1 MFFWKF
7 NFSKLSSNNFASVTI
22 NSINIIGNK
31 SFVDE
36 ELLKDF
42 ELKTKYFTVVD
53 KFNENQNALFKEI
66 EALSIEISDN
76 SNKIDNLAAYLK
88 RLDQNAYRLA
98 DDIRGEQAMT
108 KAIEMARRGQ
118 DHLDIIKATGL
129 SNEEVEAIIHSHK
142 DN

>member
-1 MFFWKF
+1 MENLDFIKLVCFLSFIIILLLWKF
-7 NFSKLSSNNFASVTI
+7 W
-22 NSINIIGNK
+22 
-31 SFVDE
+31 
-36 ELLKDF
+36 KDF
-42 ELKTKYFTVVD
+42 EFKNKYFTAVD
-53 KFNENQNALFKEI
+53 KFNDNQNAITKEI
-66 EALSIEISDN
+66 EALSIEVSDN
-76 SNKIDNLAAYLK
+76 SKKIDNLSGYLK
-88 RLDQNAYRLA
+88 RLDQNASRLA

>member
-1 MFFWKF
+1 MENLDFIKLYCFLSFIIILLLWKF
-7 NFSKLSSNNFASVTI
+7 W
-22 NSINIIGNK
+22 
-31 SFVDE
+31 
-36 ELLKDF
+36 KDF
-42 ELKTKYFTVVD
+42 EFKNKYFVEVE
-53 KFNENQNALFKEI
+53 KSNENQTALLKEI
-66 EALSIEISDN
+66 EALSIEISHN
-76 SNKIDNLAAYLK
+76 SNKIDNLAGYLK
-88 RLDQNAYRLA
+88 RLDQNASRLA

>member
-1 MFFWKF
+1 MENIDSIKLYCFLSFIILLLLWKFWK
-7 NFSKLSSNNFASVTI
+7 
-22 NSINIIGNK
+22 
-31 SFVDE
+31 E
-36 ELLKDF
+36 F
-42 ELKTKYFTVVD
+42 EFKNKYFAETE
-53 KFNENQNALFKEI
+53 KSNENQNILLREI
-66 EALSIEISDN
+66 EALSLEISDN
-76 SNKIDNLAAYLK
+76 SKKIDDLTGYLK
-88 RLDQNAYRLA
+88 RLDQNASRLA

>member
-1 MFFWKF
+1 MENTDYIKIYSFLFFIILLLLWKFWKDF
-7 NFSKLSSNNFASVTI
+7 DFKKSIYSKIEKFGTSNDN
-22 NSINIIGNK
+22 N
-31 SFVDE
+31 
-36 ELLKDF
+36 L
-42 ELKTKYFTVVD
+42 
-53 KFNENQNALFKEI
+53 KEI
-66 EALSIEISDN
+66 EALSIEISEN
-76 SNKIDNLAAYLK
+76 SKKIDNLNHYLK
-88 RLDQNAYRLA
+88 RLDQNASRLA

>member
-1 MFFWKF
+1 MNYTLNLFLIYLNNDIFEFKNKFF
-7 NFSKLSSNNFASVTI
+7 VEVE
-22 NSINIIGNK
+22 K
-31 SFVDE
+31 S
-36 ELLKDF
+36 
-42 ELKTKYFTVVD
+42 
-53 KFNENQNALFKEI
+53 NENQTSLLKEI
-66 EALSIEISDN
+66 EALSLEISDN

-88 RLDQNAYRLA
+88 RLDQNASRLA

>member
-1 MFFWKF
+1 MENIDFIKLCSFLSFIIILILWKFWK
-7 NFSKLSSNNFASVTI
+7 
-22 NSINIIGNK
+22 
-31 SFVDE
+31 
-36 ELLKDF
+36 DF
-42 ELKTKYFTVVD
+42 DYKTKFFNLVD
-53 KFNENQNALFKEI
+53 NLNENQNKLLKEI

-76 SNKIDNLAAYLK
+76 SKKIDNLSGYLK
-88 RLDQNAYRLA
+88 RLDQNASRLA

-129 SNEEVEAIIHSHK
+129 SNEEVEAIIHSHR

>member
-1 MFFWKF
+1 MENIDILKLYCFLFFIVILLLWKFWK
-7 NFSKLSSNNFASVTI
+7 
-22 NSINIIGNK
+22 
-31 SFVDE
+31 
-36 ELLKDF
+36 DF
-42 ELKTKYFTVVD
+42 DFKNRYYTKVE
-53 KFNENQNALFKEI
+53 KFNENQNIILKEV
-66 EALSIEISDN
+66 EALSIEMTDN
-76 SNKIDNLAAYLK
+76 SKKIDNLTSYLK
-88 RLDQNAYRLA
+88 RLDQNASRLA

>member
-1 MFFWKF
+1 MENLDFVKLYCFLSFIIILLLWKF
-7 NFSKLSSNNFASVTI
+7 W
-22 NSINIIGNK
+22 
-31 SFVDE
+31 
-36 ELLKDF
+36 KDF
-42 ELKTKYFTVVD
+42 EFKNKYFSEVE
-53 KFNENQNALFKEI
+53 KFNENQTGLLKEI
-66 EALSIEISDN
+66 EALSLEISDN
-76 SNKIDNLAAYLK
+76 SNKIDNLAGYLK
-88 RLDQNAYRLA
+88 RLDQNASRLA

>member
-1 MFFWKF
+1 MENLDLIKLYCFLSFIIIILLWKF
-7 NFSKLSSNNFASVTI
+7 W
-22 NSINIIGNK
+22 
-31 SFVDE
+31 
-36 ELLKDF
+36 KDF
-42 ELKTKYFTVVD
+42 EFKNKYFAQVEKSND
-53 KFNENQNALFKEI
+53 NQNALLKEI
-66 EALSIEISDN
+66 EALSLEISDN
-76 SNKIDNLAAYLK
+76 SNKIDNLAGYLK
-88 RLDQNAYRLA
+88 RLDQNASRLA

>member
-1 MFFWKF
+1 MENIDFIRVYCFLFFIIIVLLWKFWKDF
-7 NFSKLSSNNFASVTI
+7 DYKNKHISQ
-22 NSINIIGNK
+22 INILNEK
-31 SFVDE
+31 HNSF
-36 ELLKDF
+36 L
-42 ELKTKYFTVVD
+42 
-53 KFNENQNALFKEI
+53 KEI
-66 EALSIEISDN
+66 EALSIEITEN
-76 SNKIDNLAAYLK
+76 SKKIDNLSGYLK
-88 RLDQNAYRLA
+88 RLDQNASRLA

>member
-1 MFFWKF
+1 MENLDFIKLYCFLSFIIILLLWKF
-7 NFSKLSSNNFASVTI
+7 W
-22 NSINIIGNK
+22 
-31 SFVDE
+31 
-36 ELLKDF
+36 KDF
-42 ELKTKYFTVVD
+42 EFKNKYFAKVEKTR
-53 KFNENQNALFKEI
+53 ENQTALLKEI
-66 EALSIEISDN
+66 EALSLEITDN
-76 SNKIDNLAAYLK
+76 SNKIDNLAGYLK
-88 RLDQNAYRLA
+88 RLDQNASRLA

>member
-1 MFFWKF
+1 MENLDFIKLYCFLSFIIILLLWKF
-7 NFSKLSSNNFASVTI
+7 W
-22 NSINIIGNK
+22 
-31 SFVDE
+31 
-36 ELLKDF
+36 KDF
-42 ELKTKYFTVVD
+42 EFKNKYFAEVE
-53 KFNENQNALFKEI
+53 KSNENQTTLLKEI
-66 EALSIEISDN
+66 EALSLEISDN
-76 SNKIDNLAAYLK
+76 SSKIDNLAGYLK
-88 RLDQNAYRLA
+88 RLDQNASRLA

>member
-1 MFFWKF
+1 MENLDFIKLYCFLSFIIILILWKF
-7 NFSKLSSNNFASVTI
+7 W
-22 NSINIIGNK
+22 
-31 SFVDE
+31 
-36 ELLKDF
+36 KDF
-42 ELKTKYFTVVD
+42 EFKNKFLIKTEKS
-53 KFNENQNALFKEI
+53 NENQNALLKEI
-66 EALSIEISDN
+66 EALSVEISEN
-76 SNKIDNLAAYLK
+76 SNKIDNLTSYLK
-88 RLDQNAYRLA
+88 RLDQNASRLA

>member
-1 MFFWKF
+1 MENIDILKLYSFLFFIVILLLWKF
-7 NFSKLSSNNFASVTI
+7 W
-22 NSINIIGNK
+22 
-31 SFVDE
+31 
-36 ELLKDF
+36 KDF
-42 ELKTKYFTVVD
+42 EFKSKYYTQIK
-53 KFNENQNALFKEI
+53 KFDENQNTTLKEI
-66 EALSIEISDN
+66 EALSIEVTDN
-76 SNKIDNLAAYLK
+76 SKKIDNLTAYLK
-88 RLDQNAYRLA
+88 RLDQNASRLA

>member
-1 MFFWKF
+1 MENLDFIKLYCFLSFIIILLLWKF
-7 NFSKLSSNNFASVTI
+7 W
-22 NSINIIGNK
+22 
-31 SFVDE
+31 
-36 ELLKDF
+36 KDF
-42 ELKTKYFTVVD
+42 EFKNIYFTEVERS
-53 KFNENQNALFKEI
+53 NENQTALLKEI
-66 EALSIEISDN
+66 EALSLEISDN

-88 RLDQNAYRLA
+88 RLDQNASRLA

>member
-1 MFFWKF
+1 MENLDFIKLYCFLSFIIILILWKFWKEF
-7 NFSKLSSNNFASVTI
+7 EFKNKYFAEVEKSSQNQN
-22 NSINIIGNK
+22 
-31 SFVDE
+31 
-36 ELLKDF
+36 ELL
-42 ELKTKYFTVVD
+42 
-53 KFNENQNALFKEI
+53 KEI
-66 EALSIEISDN
+66 EALSLEISDN
-76 SNKIDNLAAYLK
+76 SNKIDNLAGYLK
-88 RLDQNAYRLA
+88 RLDQNASRLA

>member
-1 MFFWKF
+1 MENLDFIKLYCFLSFIIILILWKFWK
-7 NFSKLSSNNFASVTI
+7 
-22 NSINIIGNK
+22 
-31 SFVDE
+31 
-36 ELLKDF
+36 DF
-42 ELKTKYFTVVD
+42 DYKNKYFAEVE
-53 KFNENQNALFKEI
+53 KSNENQTSLLKEI
-66 EALSIEISDN
+66 EALSLEISDN
-76 SNKIDNLAAYLK
+76 SNKIDNLAGYLK
-88 RLDQNAYRLA
+88 RLDQNASRLA

>member
-1 MFFWKF
+1 MENLDLIKLYCFLSFVIILLLWKF
-7 NFSKLSSNNFASVTI
+7 W
-22 NSINIIGNK
+22 
-31 SFVDE
+31 
-36 ELLKDF
+36 KDF
-42 ELKTKYFTVVD
+42 EFKNKYFAEVEKSND
-53 KFNENQNALFKEI
+53 NQNALLKEI
-66 EALSIEISDN
+66 EALSLEISDN
-76 SNKIDNLAAYLK
+76 SNKIDNLAGYLK
-88 RLDQNAYRLA
+88 RLDQNASRLA

>member
-1 MFFWKF
+1 MENIDFIKLCSFLSFIIILILWKFWK
-7 NFSKLSSNNFASVTI
+7 
-22 NSINIIGNK
+22 
-31 SFVDE
+31 
-36 ELLKDF
+36 DF
-42 ELKTKYFTVVD
+42 DYKTKFFNLVD
-53 KFNENQNALFKEI
+53 NLNENQNKILKEI

-76 SNKIDNLAAYLK
+76 SKKIDNLSGYLK
-88 RLDQNAYRLA
+88 RLDQNASRLA

>member
-1 MFFWKF
+1 MENIDFIKIYCFLSFIIILILWKF
-7 NFSKLSSNNFASVTI
+7 W
-22 NSINIIGNK
+22 
-31 SFVDE
+31 
-36 ELLKDF
+36 KDF
-42 ELKTKYFTVVD
+42 EFKNKYF
-53 KFNENQNALFKEI
+53 NETEKSNDNQNALLKEI
-66 EALSIEISDN
+66 EALSVETSEN
-76 SNKIDNLAAYLK
+76 SNKIDNLTSYLK
-88 RLDQNAYRLA
+88 RLDQNASRLA

>member
-1 MFFWKF
+1 MENIDIIKLYCFLFFIIILLLWKF
-7 NFSKLSSNNFASVTI
+7 W
-22 NSINIIGNK
+22 
-31 SFVDE
+31 
-36 ELLKDF
+36 KDF
-42 ELKTKYFTVVD
+42 EFKNKYF
-53 KFNENQNALFKEI
+53 KKIEKLNENQNNTLKEI
-66 EALSIEISDN
+66 EALSIEITDN
-76 SNKIDNLAAYLK
+76 SNKIDNLSSYLK
-88 RLDQNAYRLA
+88 RLDQNASRLA

>member
-1 MFFWKF
+1 MENLDLVKLFCFLSFIIILLLWKF
-7 NFSKLSSNNFASVTI
+7 W
-22 NSINIIGNK
+22 
-31 SFVDE
+31 
-36 ELLKDF
+36 KDF
-42 ELKTKYFTVVD
+42 EFKGKYFVEVEKSND
-53 KFNENQNALFKEI
+53 NQTALLKEI
-66 EALSIEISDN
+66 EALSLEISDN

-88 RLDQNAYRLA
+88 RLDQNASRLA

>member
-1 MFFWKF
+1 MENLDFIKLYCFLSFIIIILLWKF
-7 NFSKLSSNNFASVTI
+7 W
-22 NSINIIGNK
+22 
-31 SFVDE
+31 
-36 ELLKDF
+36 KDF
-42 ELKTKYFTVVD
+42 EFKNKYFTEVE
-53 KFNENQNALFKEI
+53 KSNENQTALLKEI
-66 EALSIEISDN
+66 EALSLEIIN
-76 SNKIDNLAAYLK
+76 NTKKIDNLASYLK
-88 RLDQNAYRLA
+88 RLDQNASRLA